1 MTYTITMKLSP
12 LVLAIRAIAVE
23 FAQRIFL
30 PIILV
35 TGGVLVVLIGIA
47 IWLVTMSGWWW
58 LLLAPLIVIT
68 VLSIFATV
76 IAGIMI
82 RLLKPTQTRAQQ
94 EQVRLFVSSLQE
106 TSEAVQTPLFILFI
120 RVLKDVLFPGKES
133 YIGKLSSTAVTLK
146 SSLQEIITSF
156 K

>member
-1 MTYTITMKLSP
+1 MKLSP

>member
-1 MTYTITMKLSP
+1 MKLSP

-35 TGGVLVVLIGIA
+35 IGGVLVVLIGIA
-47 IWLVTMSGWWW
+47 IWLVTTSGWWW
-58 LLLAPLIVIT
+58 LVLAPLIVIT
-68 VLSIFATV
+68 VISIFATV
-76 IAGIMI
+76 IAGIMV

-146 SSLQEIITSF
+146 SSLQEIISSF